1 MQQSTTYLLFFGKLL
16 AVFAKAMEG
25 KYFWSMM
32 EGEGARSQAR
42 DEGSWLLCCK
52 CGGWS
57 FVVGV
62 VCGRWSSVLFSIDV
76 QVNEISLP

>member
-1 MQQSTTYLLFFGKLL
+1 
-16 AVFAKAMEG
+16 
-25 KYFWSMM
+25 MM